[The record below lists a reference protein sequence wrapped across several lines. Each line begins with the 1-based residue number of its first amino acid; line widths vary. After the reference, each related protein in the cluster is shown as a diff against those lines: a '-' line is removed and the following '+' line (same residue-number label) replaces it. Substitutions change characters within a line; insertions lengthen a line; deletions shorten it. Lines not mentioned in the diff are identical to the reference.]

1 MKLMDY
7 RGVAVK
13 VLWLFAIFLT
23 FQVESVAQGP
33 ADGPGGPG
41 DGPGGPG
48 DAGYTVTIQSDQVLA
63 CPGDPLSFTAV
74 PSETLS
80 NPTYRWYVKEGDG
93 EFKLSGVYDGN
104 TFAVDEMPDMDLYV
118 YVECEDNPAPGK
130 PGKPGKVISEVFEVA
145 KSTSC
150 NVNIC
155 HQTTTGEYYGGTDFN
170 YAFGASSVDWNQN
183 PPAGL
188 EEYFSQQG
196 IHFRGREGSIEN
208 QTELG
213 VSLYIDDSM
222 KVNPNNKF
230 YVQRPRGAQ
239 GVNADLFDLRFD
251 ADKFS
256 GKNYSFT
263 MRFYLILPPGG
274 CNVEAG
280 AKLIARTGHGTQ
292 TEDHIRIKLYY
303 DPTNTLLTTY
313 RADKGTGVAWYEF
326 ANDLNSHY
334 NRPEIKSAGAIYRF
348 EMEYFGYM
356 PPVPG
361 LSAYSF
367 QPYFEN
373 FPKCATVAIDYI
385 SAQAE
390 SVCVTP
396 RSACVG
402 DYITA
407 NAAGFHM
414 DEAKFVWKKYTDQ
427 TYSQEMAMD
436 ADEIIYHP
444 NADGVVNQVEIK
456 MKSTGVFYYSVQN
469 MNPGETGISEPIKF
483 TLVGRNCNV
492 KGPGIDGNSDV
503 CVAGFPHKQTF
514 SAHDPEIVSWLGE
527 FDTDYT
533 FQWSL
538 RKYVPDTDPQ
548 KKDDWKNEVGE
559 DEKITL
565 QVADDKQSVD
575 LIVAEG
581 AKMSDKFTPDTCY
594 KLILGVYKMYNGVV
608 APSHIGADTFNIW
621 VYDQP
626 NIDNLN
632 FVTLRG
638 EDDICAAYASDTIVL
653 KGLETIASYDKVF
666 EGATMDSKGI
676 LHINGFN
683 KDALCNSSIKEFPVK
698 LTITNKRCVAVK
710 EDKFKVQSTDDPKI
724 NCDKLS
730 DLNTYDLAESKLDT
744 LIYLPVPDYETSCDD
759 NPALNVKIH
768 YDADEKIHS
777 FDSTIVL
784 RLHRSKLVASELPD
798 DEKVQLRL
806 FSGKGTVSYSL
817 VDGCGKKAECQINLA
832 INDTTPLKVSCDS
845 LESYHV
851 EITSEDG
858 CKATPGKT
866 EGLPVLKPRPLRDM
880 TFTDTVIMIEGVYVG
895 RSAINTD
902 PGLDSTQYNRGI
914 DLNADYDKGITYI
927 LWRYTDPAG
936 HDSYCQT
943 SVTVVNKNDP
953 FKCSQLTDIRVSV
966 NENKKGQNYRYASA
980 QAQSTVNPDTKYSLQ
995 DVLKIPEKDPAYC
1008 GDVQLK
1014 ILITGVCV
1022 DDKGDSIATAK
1033 DSLLTNEE
1041 FMKHR
1046 FPVGV
1051 TYVTYRF
1058 ITANDT
1064 VIGKKDSMECNQQ
1077 IIVTSKDTPEPDD
1090 CPDDPTLYVDENCL
1104 AKWNFE
1110 LNMVP
1115 TAKITYFKE
1124 VKYTYDECGGGSYDY
1139 HSLGTS
1145 EALSKDYKT
1154 TGYPFMVRR
1163 ISFLDEDWKATDKT
1177 QKFDCENVLTSLD
1190 TVSIKEVHHRMN
1202 ADKSIC
1208 KIDPYESM
1216 KLKVTNFAELP
1227 SCVTDSFTIGRHI
1240 VVWYFDNGKGVLD
1253 SCVTKIT
1260 VLDTV
1265 PPVPD
1270 CGKWGEESLFY
1281 CDESCEVP
1289 YEKVDIRIPTVDD
1302 LHAYDNC
1309 SEPED
1314 LKITWKRVFKDS
1326 EINTFEQNYPLGSTT
1341 ITWTL
1346 TDLSGNSSNC
1356 VQVITVLDTLPPAI
1370 DCSKIPNI
1378 SVAANENCEA
1388 TAQAVVEAGLS
1399 TPIVDDDPCSPTGGS
1414 IQGVGRRSDNKDI
1427 FKDPYPKDTTII
1439 TWTFTD
1445 KAGNSDSCKQLI
1457 IVIDS
1462 MAPVPPD
1469 CGNLTKK
1476 VVNLDPDS
1484 CMASQALVRD
1494 TLGEYKAEDNCD
1506 GVIYG
1511 VPMMTLADSSYV
1523 ELPEFFKK
1531 DTTYLISWVF
1541 TDKNKNITIC
1551 YQDLEIRDTTPPDP
1565 SGICPDPEKSV
1576 AATVECS
1583 VDYDK
1588 LGIELGKPVLDDPCD
1603 GDLIPTIIGYV
1614 NYKDGTTRVYRD
1626 EDLKGV
1632 KYPVGTHKFVWLY
1645 TDNAGLQD
1653 SCVQY
1658 LSVTD
1663 SVDLQLTGCDVDK
1676 EVIVTLPKGKC
1687 GLDPKDLKN
1696 HMTIPTAYD
1705 LCDEE
1710 EVLPRVERRFE
1721 GELVVDEEGKPIA
1734 WDSQDFPLGRTD
1746 IRWIFVDKLGVMKDS
1761 CEKTLIVKTE
1771 LYDCSQLQDVVTVNL
1786 MEKYK
1791 ASAEDVKAAGLRTP
1805 VIDFDKCNAATLSFE
1820 RVDSI
1825 GNVVTDTLADYP
1837 IGKYDVSWTFKY
1849 VFGDTKVCK
1858 QQVVIN
1864 DMVPLVVECPNKD
1877 ESVVFDCYGT
1887 IPPPYASIEE
1897 FLANGGKL
1905 SERKKY
1911 KEGSFGYRETEEG
1924 AAPCEYKLHRT
1935 YFVLDIRDQEVS
1947 CTQEFLIHDVTAPVF
1962 VTKLDTLVFS
1972 CDQEIPSADTIVV
1985 KAEDNCSPDSTLT
1998 YKLTITDNR
2007 SSNADSCG
2015 YNTYT
2020 IWREWRATDMCGNV
2034 SSPLI
2039 QVVQIVDTLAP
2050 KFVLPEDWRDTVM
2063 ANNIKNCEVSVP
2075 LLADMLKNHIEDAC
2089 TDPSKIKLWQ
2099 VPAAGTIVEK
2109 VTTVFI
2115 YAEDL
2120 CGNRDSL
2127 SVVVYVDH
2135 VKNIVTLNANSLVLC
2150 GSDTA
2155 SINLWSQE
2163 VRLAVG
2169 QVSIEDMGEITT
2181 VPSIFT
2187 YDCYRGYISESTL
2200 VYSNNRLTYADR
2212 FSDPDPVVADSI
2224 FKSKVNL
2231 RKKDQTDTYFF
2242 VAMDTLTQCMDTAS
2256 AYLTIFERPR
2266 VAMLSDTFYHCE
2278 NDTLDMD
2285 ELFFNH
2291 HVCLDDMGRDLTKT
2305 GWTIDGVDYVAG
2317 TPIPYN
2323 SKPSQMYFF
2332 AENECGRSTTY
2343 DSYFTYCSLLPL
2355 TKEDSLALVGS
2366 EEDLALWR
2374 RDELHSKDSIVFIVN
2389 QRYRSDSIFLYPTA
2403 DLPSNSIWIGDEVTM
2418 KTNTPYSPAFYRWM
2432 KVIGTY
2438 DGVHPDAFDK
2448 YGDRLD
2454 SLSAEAEDQLL
2465 YYEGLNPKNE
2475 YKFVPQDSSLI
2486 YVLIGDGVCPAVP
2499 SNVFGLNVMDRLPT
2513 AFTPFNKDG
2522 LNDYF
2527 LKGRTVTIFDR
2538 YGQRVFEG
2546 NDGWDGTTARGPVDP
2561 GVYFYDV
2568 RLNSRSFQG
2577 TIEVVYLK

>member
-1 MKLMDY
+1 MDIRVY
-7 RGVAVK
+7 HDRDNTRLDSSRVHNDNDAAKYGFGEMIYNDYANRDHSKK
-13 VLWLFAIFLT
+13 V
-23 FQVESVAQGP
+23 
-33 ADGPGGPG
+33 
-41 DGPGGPG
+41 
-48 DAGYTVTIQSDQVLA
+48 
-63 CPGDPLSFTAV
+63 
-74 PSETLS
+74 
-80 NPTYRWYVKEGDG
+80 
-93 EFKLSGVYDGN
+93 
-104 TFAVDEMPDMDLYV
+104 
-118 YVECEDNPAPGK
+118 
-130 PGKPGKVISEVFEVA
+130 
-145 KSTSC
+145 
-150 NVNIC
+150 
-155 HQTTTGEYYGGTDFN
+155 
-170 YAFGASSVDWNQN
+170 
-183 PPAGL
+183 
-188 EEYFSQQG
+188 
-196 IHFRGREGSIEN
+196 
-208 QTELG
+208 
-213 VSLYIDDSM
+213 
-222 KVNPNNKF
+222 
-230 YVQRPRGAQ
+230 
-239 GVNADLFDLRFD
+239 
-251 ADKFS
+251 
-256 GKNYSFT
+256 
-263 MRFYLILPPGG
+263 
-274 CNVEAG
+274 
-280 AKLIARTGHGTQ
+280 
-292 TEDHIRIKLYY
+292 
-303 DPTNTLLTTY
+303 
-313 RADKGTGVAWYEF
+313 
-326 ANDLNSHY
+326 
-334 NRPEIKSAGAIYRF
+334 IYRF
-348 EMEYFGYM
+348 ELIYYGYLET
-356 PPVPG
+356 PNTNDFTFITR
-361 LSAYSF
+361 LE
-367 QPYFEN
+367 Q
-373 FPKCATVAIDYI
+373 FPTCALVAVDYI

-390 SVCVTP
+390 AVCVTP
-396 RSACVG
+396 RSACIG
-402 DYITA
+402 DFITV
-407 NAAGFHM
+407 NAAGF
-414 DEAKFVWKKYTDQ
+414 AANANFAWKKYADQ
-427 TYSQEMAMD
+427 SYTQEVAMTS
-436 ADEIIYHP
+436 DEVIYHT
-444 NADGVVNQVEIK
+444 VNGTNSQVEIK
-456 MKSTGVFYYSVQN
+456 MKSAGTFYYSVQN
-469 MNPGETGISEPIKF
+469 MNPGTDGKVHDPIRF
-483 TLVGRNCNV
+483 TLVGRDCNV
-492 KGPGIDGNSDV
+492 TPPDIRGNSNV
-503 CVAGFPHKQTF
+503 CVDEFPYKQTF
-514 SAHDPEIVSWLGE
+514 TAHDPDVVSWLGE
-527 FDTDYT
+527 FDKDYT
-533 FQWSL
+533 FKWSL
-538 RKYVPDTDPQ
+538 KAFDGKDW
-548 KKDDWKNEVGE
+548 KKDVKPD
-559 DEKITL
+559 DEKISL
-565 QVADDKQSVD
+565 QVADDKLSVD
-575 LIVAEG
+575 LIVADG
-581 AKMSDKFTPDTCY
+581 AKMSDAFTPDTCY
-594 KLILGVYKMYNGVV
+594 KLILGVYKMYDGVV

-866 EGLPVLKPRPLRDM
+866 PGLPNLKPRPLRDL

-902 PGLDSTQYNRGI
+902 PGLDPTQYNGGI
-914 DLNADYDKGITYI
+914 DLNAEYDKGVTYI

-953 FKCSQLTDIRVSV
+953 FDCTQLSDIRVSV

-1022 DDKGDSIATAK
+1022 DDKGDSIAAAK
-1033 DSLLTNEE
+1033 DSVLTNEE
-1041 FMKHR
+1041 FLKHR

-1077 IIVTSKDTPEPDD
+1077 IIVTSKDTPEPND
-1090 CPDDPTLYVDENCL
+1090 CPKDPTLYVGDDCL
-1104 AKWNFE
+1104 AKWDIE
-1110 LNMVP
+1110 LNQVP
-1115 TAKITYFKE
+1115 TATITYFKE

-1154 TGYPFMVRR
+1154 TGYPFKVRR
-1163 ISFLDEDWKATDKT
+1163 ITFLGDNWESTDKT
-1177 QKFDCENVLTSLD
+1177 LRSDCENVLTSAD

-1202 ADKSIC
+1202 ADKSVC
-1208 KIDPYESM
+1208 KIDPFESM

-1227 SCVTDSFTIGRHI
+1227 SCVTDPFTIGKHM

-1260 VLDTV
+1260 VLDSL
-1265 PPVPD
+1265 PPVPT
-1270 CGKWGEESLFY
+1270 CGMWGQDSVYF
-1281 CDESCEVP
+1281 CDTTCEVP
-1289 YEKVDIRIPTVDD
+1289 YTKVDVVVPTVED
-1302 LHAYDNC
+1302 LQVKDNC
-1309 SEPED
+1309 TEPD
-1314 LKITWKRVFKDS
+1314 DITITWTREF
-1326 EINTFEQNYPLGSTT
+1326 EGLQINTLEQNYPLGVTT
-1341 ITWTL
+1341 IKWKV
-1346 TDLSGNSSNC
+1346 TDLSGNSSYC
-1356 VQVITVLDTLPPAI
+1356 VQTVTVKDTLPPAI
-1370 DCSKIPNI
+1370 DCSKIPDI

-1388 TAQAVVEAGLS
+1388 PAAVVVEAGLS
-1399 TPIVDDDPCSPTGGS
+1399 VPIMKDDPCSPTGAP

-1427 FKDPYPKDTTII
+1427 FNDPYPKDTTII

-1445 KAGNSDSCKQLI
+1445 AAGNSDSCKQMI

-1462 MAPVPPD
+1462 MAPVPPN
-1469 CGNLTKK
+1469 CGSLQP
-1476 VVNLDPDS
+1476 VVVELHPDS
-1484 CMASQALVRD
+1484 CTASQDLVRRE
-1494 TLGEYKAEDNCD
+1494 LGEYKAHDNCD
-1506 GVIYG
+1506 GDIYG
-1511 VPMMTLADSSYV
+1511 DPKMTLADSSYV

-1551 YQDLEIRDTTPPDP
+1551 YQDLVIKDTTPPDP

-1588 LGIELGKPVLDDPCD
+1588 LGIELGKPVLEDPCD

-1614 NYKDGTTRVYRD
+1614 NYKDGSTRVYRD
-1626 EDLKGV
+1626 EELKGA
-1632 KYPVGTHKFVWLY
+1632 KYPVGTHRFVWLY
-1645 TDNAGLQD
+1645 TDHAGLQD

-1663 SVDLQLTGCDVDK
+1663 SVSLELTGCDVDK
-1676 EVIVTLPKGKC
+1676 EVTVTLPKGEC
-1687 GLDPKDLKN
+1687 GLDPKELKN

-1710 EVLPRVERRFE
+1710 DVLPRVERRFE
-1721 GELVVDEEGKPIA
+1721 GKLVVDEEGNPIA

-1771 LYDCSQLQDVVTVNL
+1771 LYDCSALMPVVTVDL
-1786 MEKYK
+1786 MEKYE
-1791 ASAEDVKAAGLRTP
+1791 ASAEDVREAGLKTP
-1805 VIDFDKCNAATLSFE
+1805 VIDYDECNAAELFFSRT
-1820 RVDSI
+1820 DSA
-1825 GNVVTDTLADYP
+1825 GNVVTDQEAVYP
-1837 IGKYDVSWTFKY
+1837 IGKYDVEWKFKY
-1849 VFGDTKVCK
+1849 VFGDEKVCNV
-1858 QQVVIN
+1858 QVIIN
-1864 DMVPLVVECPNKD
+1864 DMVPLVIECPTKD
-1877 ESVVFDCYGT
+1877 EDMVFDCYGT
-1887 IPPPYASIEE
+1887 IPAPYASIEE
-1897 FLANGGKL
+1897 FLAHGGKL

-1911 KEGSFGYRETEEG
+1911 KEGSFGYRESESG
-1924 AAPCEYKLHRT
+1924 AAPCDYHLNRT
-1935 YFVLDIRDQEVS
+1935 YFVLDIRDQEVT
-1947 CTQEFLIHDVTAPVF
+1947 CTQEFKIHDVTAPVF

-1985 KAEDNCSPDSTLT
+1985 KAEDNCSPDSALT
-1998 YKLTITDNR
+1998 YKLVISDNR
-2007 SSNADSCG
+2007 STNADSCG

-2020 IWREWRATDMCGNV
+2020 IWREWYATDLCGNV
-2034 SSPLI
+2034 SAPLV

-2075 LLADMLKNHIEDAC
+2075 ILADMLRDHIEDAC

-2109 VTTVFI
+2109 ITTVYI

-2169 QVSIEDMGEITT
+2169 EVSIEDMGQITT

-2187 YDCYRGYISESTL
+2187 YDCYRGYISEATL
-2200 VYSNNRLTYADR
+2200 VYSNNRLTYANR
-2212 FSDPDPVVADSI
+2212 FYNPDPVVSDSI

-2231 RKKDQTDTYFF
+2231 RKKEQSDTYFF

-2285 ELFFNH
+2285 ELYFDH
-2291 HVCLDDMGRDLTKT
+2291 RVCLDDMGMEVTKT

-2317 TPIPYN
+2317 SPIPFK

-2332 AENECGRSTTY
+2332 AENGCGRTTSY
-2343 DSYFTYCSLLPL
+2343 DSYFTYCSLMPV

-2366 EEDLALWR
+2366 EADLALWR

-2389 QRYRSDSIFLYPTA
+2389 QRYRSDSIFLYPTT

-2418 KTNTPYSPAFYRWM
+2418 KANSPYSPSFYKWM
-2432 KVIGTY
+2432 KVTGTY

-2454 SLSAEAEDQLL
+2454 SLSKEAEDQLL

-2475 YKFVPQDSSLI
+2475 YKFVPQDSSLL
-2486 YVLIGDGVCPAVP
+2486 YVLIGDGVCPAAP
-2499 SNVFGLNVMDRLPT
+2499 SNVFGLNVLDRLPT

-2527 LKGRTVTIFDR
+2527 LKGRQVTIFDR

-2546 NDGWDGTTARGPVDP
+2546 NDGWDGTSARGPVDP

-2568 RLNSRSFQG
+2568 QLNSRSFQG
-2577 TIEVVYLK
+2577 TIEVVYMK